1 MQSPFCS
8 KGCAFLRPFTGEK
21 LGFNPFSPLIFL
33 GFLLFYAAAMAESI
47 DRSAFRGKIIA
58 IDGPAGSGKST
69 TARLLAQRLGFTY
82 LDTGAMYRAVAL
94 AALDKGVSL
103 DDAKSLA
110 DISAEAAIE
119 FRNDPQR
126 GQLIF
131 LNGTDVTDAIRTP
144 EATRGSSAVAV
155 HPGVRREMVRR
166 QKQMGQTGNLV
177 AEGRD
182 TTSVVFVDA
191 DLKIYLDAD
200 LETRAKRRYLEAKQ
214 RGEETSIEEQ
224 KRLLIARDKNDT
236 TRRESP
242 LTKVPDAVVVD
253 TTDLSIEQQVD
264 RIIDL
269 ASKAFTGRP

>member
-1 MQSPFCS
+1 M
-8 KGCAFLRPFTGEK
+8 
-21 LGFNPFSPLIFL
+21 IFL
-33 GFLLFYAAAMAESI
+33 GFLLFYAAAMAESE

-94 AALDKGVSL
+94 AALDKGVSF
-103 DDAKSLA
+103 DDAESLT
-110 DISAEAAIE
+110 DIAAEADIE
-119 FRNDPQR
+119 FRNDPER

-131 LNGTDVTDAIRTP
+131 LNGKDVTDAIRTP
-144 EATRGSSAVAV
+144 DATRGSSAVAV
-155 HPGVRREMVRR
+155 HSGVRREMVRR
-166 QKQMGQTGNLV
+166 QKRMGETGSLV

-191 DLKIYLDAD
+191 DLKVYLDAD
-200 LETRAKRRYLEAKQ
+200 LDTRARRRYLEAKK
-214 RGEETSIEEQ
+214 RGQDTSVEEQ

-236 TRRESP
+236 TRQESP
-242 LTKVPDAVVVD
+242 LTKVPDAEVVD

-264 RIIDL
+264 RIIEL
-269 ASKAFTGRP
+269 AREAFAGKP

>member
-1 MQSPFCS
+1 LPGQKS
-8 KGCAFLRPFTGEK
+8 
-21 LGFNPFSPLIFL
+21 GFKPFSRLIFL
-33 GFLLFYAAAMAESI
+33 GFLLFYAAAMAESQ
-47 DRSAFRGKIIA
+47 DRSVFRGKIIA

-94 AALDKGVSL
+94 AALHKGVSF
-103 DDAKSLA
+103 DDAESLTEIA
-110 DISAEAAIE
+110 AEANIE

-131 LNGTDVTDAIRTP
+131 LNGKDVTDAIRTP
-144 EATRGSSAVAV
+144 ETTHGSSAVAV

-166 QKQMGQTGNLV
+166 QKRMGQTGSLV

-191 DLKIYLDAD
+191 DLKVYLDAD

-214 RGEETSIEEQ
+214 RGEETSAEDQ
-224 KRLLIARDKNDT
+224 KRLLIARDENDT

-242 LTKVPDAVVVD
+242 LMKVPDAVVVD

-264 RIIDL
+264 RIIEL
-269 ASKAFTGRP
+269 ARKAFAGKP